1 MCKCG
6 ADFASS
12 ANTRISIQSAATVE
26 DEFGGRSETWTEV
39 FSVWAEVEPTNGREV
54 YVNGQL
60 QSRVDAK
67 ITIRYQSSL
76 SDTTEA
82 AKRRVVVGSSRI
94 YNIRTVRNLADD
106 MKHEGTDFQMLLC
119 TEGEPS

>member
-6 ADFASS
+6 ADFPSS

-26 DEFGGRSETWTEV
+26 DAYGGRSETWAEM
-39 FSVWAEVEPTNGREV
+39 FAVWAEIEPTSGREI
-54 YVNGQL
+54 YVNAQL

-67 ITIRYQSSL
+67 ITIRYQSAL
-76 SDTTEA
+76 SDTSSG
-82 AKRRVVVGSSRI
+82 AKYRVVNGTRV
-94 YNIRTVRNLADD
+94 YNIRAVKNLADD
-106 MKHEGTDFQMLLC
+106 MKREGTDFQVLLC